1 MNRLERLNEIQPE
14 RSGPYTCPQIAG
26 EGTRGQRVR
35 GGGGGGMFGRNIE
48 DQVERRPG
56 FCSVRPLERTR
67 RLGQCLW
74 PFLQTLPVSSSGA
87 RVTAS
92 ASLPECR
99 SHTNLD
105 TSGVWASLSTARTEQ
120 QNLQAGRGVPFGAG
134 GELRQGQDPA
144 QTDAL
149 DGVAQR
155 SVTRSAETHRLH
167 SGRVEAFAKCLPRT
181 IPAGLQRGGQRSA
194 VCRAQRASC
203 QPPRRPHALRVTWAL
218 VMLPSWGLA
227 RRCAQSARKALS
239 AADA

>member
-1 MNRLERLNEIQPE
+1 
-14 RSGPYTCPQIAG
+14 
-26 EGTRGQRVR
+26 
-35 GGGGGGMFGRNIE
+35 MFGRNIE

-120 QNLQAGRGVPFGAG
+120 QNLQAGRGCPLDLVVTSVKARTQ
-134 GELRQGQDPA
+134 LRQMLWTGWP
-144 QTDAL
+144 
-149 DGVAQR
+149 
-155 SVTRSAETHRLH
+155 
-167 SGRVEAFAKCLPRT
+167 SGL
-181 IPAGLQRGGQRSA
+181 
-194 VCRAQRASC
+194 
-203 QPPRRPHALRVTWAL
+203 
-218 VMLPSWGLA
+218 
-227 RRCAQSARKALS
+227 
-239 AADA
+239 